1 MEVSKSLEF
10 KYSQESVYFQMF
22 VLVVKTPNTRIMKK
36 IENSPKV
43 SLGNAVPVI
52 ISHNITFYSK
62 ETITSP
68 LDNIACHT

>member
-1 MEVSKSLEF
+1 
-10 KYSQESVYFQMF
+10 MF

-52 ISHNITFYSK
+52 TSHNYTFYSK

-68 LDNIACHT
+68 LDNIACHTYLIKMYMY